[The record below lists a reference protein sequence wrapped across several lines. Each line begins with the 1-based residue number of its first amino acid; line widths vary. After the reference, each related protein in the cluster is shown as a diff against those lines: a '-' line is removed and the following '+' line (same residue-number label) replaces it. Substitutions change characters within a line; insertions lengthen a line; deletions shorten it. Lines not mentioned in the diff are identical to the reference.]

1 MICNGGLVTGIKR
14 ETLQCVLDALI
25 SKYVLI
31 MPTGKSYC
39 FITCNSKEDATCV
52 YNYIHGRIKLPGQ
65 NGPLYVCYTE
75 IGIQCCGNII
85 IEVLQSE
92 SKQCNNIMMF

>member
-25 SKYVLI
+25 SKYVLL
-31 MPTGKSYC
+31 MPPGRSYC
-39 FITCNSKEDATCV
+39 FITCNMKEDAICV

-65 NGPLYVCYTE
+65 NGLLYVCYTE
-75 IGIQCCGNII
+75 AGKMLKNYKVNISTN
-85 IEVLQSE
+85 L
-92 SKQCNNIMMF
+92 